1 MKSGNRAS
9 LAAARR
15 PGLLAAAAALA
26 LAAPLL
32 LPSAARAQDDTIV
45 IARDMDL
52 NSLDPSRAW
61 CDTCQIYL
69 TAVYDQLLRVGP
81 DNKTLVPR
89 LASSWEVSQDGLS
102 YTFLLN
108 PEARFSD
115 GSPVEAADV
124 RFSLE
129 RLKNIKAGAAFLVDG
144 IASIETPDAQ
154 TVVVHLAAP
163 DPEFLGKVSS
173 PYGAV
178 LNADVLAGH
187 GATAGADADSTDQA
201 EAWLLESSAGSGAFV
216 LDSYRPDDEL
226 RLAAN
231 PNYWRDAPDAGA
243 IVMRETQDAVAQMQM
258 LQSGGADIAMQVDPD
273 TAEIA
278 GAAGVT
284 TELVPSYNFLYVAL
298 SPGAAGLEV
307 PLTPRVREAIG
318 LAIDYE
324 GVLEF
329 TIGGAADLIASP
341 IPTGFP
347 GTDDL
352 PMPAQDLEKARA
364 LLAEEGV
371 GDGFSMVAAYPE
383 MNIYGVD
390 LTTMMQKIQQDLAR
404 VKIALE
410 LQPVTFA
417 VWRERVGGEHIPM
430 TAVFYAPDYYGSS
443 QYVGYFSMVP
453 GSAWY
458 ARAGGEEVEGLLNAR
473 SQELMEQVTTAAP
486 EEAPA
491 LYREM
496 ALEMIR
502 DRVIIPL
509 INPKLVLAY
518 RENIEGVRY
527 AVCCNLPLEEL
538 SKN

>member
-1 MKSGNRAS
+1 METSNRAP
-9 LAAARR
+9 ATGTRR
-15 PGLLAAAAALA
+15 SRLLAAVAATALA
-26 LAAPLL
+26 VPLA
-32 LPSAARAQDDTIV
+32 LPSAAQAQEDTIV

-69 TAVYDQLLRVGP
+69 TAAYDQLVRVGP
-81 DNKTLVPR
+81 DNKSLVPR
-89 LASSWEVSQDGLS
+89 LAASWEVSEDGLS
-102 YTFLLN
+102 YTFRLD
-108 PEARFSD
+108 PAATFSD
-115 GSPVEAADV
+115 GSPVEAKDV
-124 RFSLE
+124 KFSLE
-129 RLKNIKAGAAFLVDG
+129 RLKNLKAGASFMVEG
-144 IASIETPDAQ
+144 ISSIETPDAK
-154 TVVVHLAAP
+154 TVVVKLSAP

-173 PYGAV
+173 PYGAIM
-178 LNADVLAGH
+178 NADVVSEH
-187 GATAGADADSTDQA
+187 GGSAAADADSADQA
-201 EAWLLESSAGSGAFV
+201 EGWLLENSAGSGAFV
-216 LDSYRPDDEL
+216 LESYRPDDEL

-231 PNYWRDAPDAGA
+231 PNYWREAPDAA
-243 IVMRETQDAVAQMQM
+243 TIVMRESQDAVAQMQM

-278 GAAGVT
+278 AAQGVT

-307 PLTPRVREAIG
+307 PLSPKVREAIG

-329 TIGGAADLIASP
+329 TTGGAADLIAAP
-341 IPTGFP
+341 VPNGFP
-347 GTDDL
+347 GTDGL
-352 PMPAQDLEKARA
+352 PMPEQDIEKAKA
-364 LLAEEGV
+364 LLEEEGV

-390 LTTMMQKIQQDLAR
+390 LTTMMQKIQQDLSK
-404 VKIALE
+404 VNIELE

-417 VWRERVGGEHIPM
+417 VWRDRVGGEHIPM
-430 TAVFYAPDYYGSS
+430 TAVFFAPDYYGSG
-443 QYVGYFSMVP
+443 QYANYFSMVP
-453 GSAWY
+453 GSPWY
-458 ARAGGEEVEGLLNAR
+458 ARAGGEEAEGLLNTR
-473 SQELMEQVTTAAP
+473 SQELMEQVRTAAP

-509 INPKLVLAY
+509 VNPKLVLAY
-518 RENIEGVRY
+518 RDNVEGVRY